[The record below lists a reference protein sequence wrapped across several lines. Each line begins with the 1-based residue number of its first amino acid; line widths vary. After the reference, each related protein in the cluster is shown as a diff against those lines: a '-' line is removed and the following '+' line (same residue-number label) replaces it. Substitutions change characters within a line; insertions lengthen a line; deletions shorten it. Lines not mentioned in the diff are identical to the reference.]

1 MIKVMN
7 ESTNVALAKMKEEA
21 KILQADMS
29 IMDPL
34 ARAW

>member
-7 ESTNVALAKMKEEA
+7 ESTNVALAKTKEDA

-34 ARAW
+34 VRA